1 MVVGAGRQQGMW
13 PSYRALNA
21 GINMSESHSI
31 KPHGGI
37 LVNRVNKV
45 SSTGLFSI
53 TISEDLANDVENIA
67 DGIFSPLEGFLG
79 KQDYE
84 SVISRGRLANDLAWT
99 IPIVLDVDEQTA
111 SKMKESKDVM
121 LKNPQGIGIA
131 VLHVEETYSFDKEK
145 TAQGVYGTTD
155 PSHPGVAKTM
165 SMNDH
170 LVGGKIDYVQRPDET
185 DLRKN
190 RLTPLQTREAFAKAG
205 WKTICAFQ
213 TRNPPHV
220 AHEMLQK
227 TSITTRDGVFVNPII
242 GKKKS
247 GDFVDEVIIKCYETM
262 INLYYPEN
270 RCILGTLQTEMK
282 YAGPKEAIHHA
293 IMRQNYGCTH
303 IIIGRDHAG
312 VGKFYDPFAAQ
323 KIFDGY
329 PELEI
334 TPVFF
339 PAFFYCR
346 KCLTYTT
353 PKACPH
359 GDDVKEQISG
369 TALREMIQN
378 GKTPSQFILRP
389 EVAKVI
395 LDHPKPF
402 VD

>member
-1 MVVGAGRQQGMW
+1 
-13 PSYRALNA
+13 
-21 GINMSESHSI
+21 MSENNSI

-37 LVNRVNKV
+37 LINRIKQVN
-45 SSTGLFSI
+45 SSGLFSI
-53 TISEDLANDVENIA
+53 QISQDLANDVENIA

-79 KQDYE
+79 KQDFE
-84 SVISRGRLANDLAWT
+84 SVVSRGRLANDLAWT

-111 SKMKESKDVM
+111 SKMKESSDV
-121 LKNPQGIGIA
+121 LLQTPQGVGIA
-131 VLHVEETYSFDKEK
+131 VIHVDETFSFDKEK

-155 PSHPGVAKTM
+155 TSHPGVAKTM
-165 SMNDH
+165 SMKDF
-170 LVGGKIDYVQRPDET
+170 LVGGKIDYIQRPEET
-185 DLRKN
+185 EIRKY
-190 RLTPLQTREAFAKAG
+190 RLTPTQTREAFAQAG

-227 TSITTRDGVFVNPII
+227 TSIITRDGVFVNPII

-247 GDFVDEVIIKCYETM
+247 GDFVDNVIVKCYETM
-262 INLYYPEN
+262 IKLYYPEN
-270 RCILGTLQTEMK
+270 KCRLGTLHTEMK

-323 KIFDGY
+323 KIFANY

-334 TPVFF
+334 SPIFF
-339 PAFFYCR
+339 PAFFYCK
-346 KCLTYTT
+346 KCLTYAT
-353 PKACPH
+353 PKTCPH
-359 GDDVKEQISG
+359 DNDSKEQISG
-369 TALREMIQN
+369 TKLREMIQN
-378 GKTPSQFILRP
+378 GQSPSEFILRP
-389 EVAKVI
+389 EVAKII
-395 LDHPKPF
+395 LDYPKPF

>member
-1 MVVGAGRQQGMW
+1 
-13 PSYRALNA
+13 
-21 GINMSESHSI
+21 MSENDSI
-31 KPHGGI
+31 KPHGGV
-37 LVNRVNKV
+37 LVNRITNVDP
-45 SSTGLFSI
+45 TGLFSI

-79 KQDYE
+79 QQDFE

-99 IPIVLDVDEQTA
+99 IPIVLDVDEETA
-111 SKMKESKDVM
+111 NKMKDAGDV
-121 LKNPQGIGIA
+121 LLQNPDGIGIA
-131 VLHVEETYSFDKEK
+131 VLHVDEVFTFDKEK
-145 TAQGVYGTTD
+145 AAKGVYGTNDTA
-155 PSHPGVAKTM
+155 HPGVAYTM
-165 SMNDH
+165 SMKDF
-170 LVGGKIDYVQRPDET
+170 LVGGKIDFIQRPNDTEI
-185 DLRKN
+185 RKN
-190 RLTPLQTREAFAKAG
+190 RLTPKQTREAFAQAG

-227 TSITTRDGVFVNPII
+227 TSITTRDGVFVNPVI

-247 GDFVDEVIIKCYETM
+247 GDFVDEVIVKCYETM
-262 INLYYPEN
+262 IEHYYPEN
-270 RCILGTLQTEMK
+270 RCKLGTLHTQMK

-312 VGKFYDPFAAQ
+312 VGKFYDPMAAQ
-323 KIFDGY
+323 AIFSDY
-329 PELEI
+329 PELDI
-334 TPVFF
+334 APVFF

-359 GDDVKEQISG
+359 DNDDKEQISG

-378 GKTPSQFILRP
+378 GQAPSQFILRP
-389 EVAKVI
+389 EVAQVI

>member
-1 MVVGAGRQQGMW
+1 MD
-13 PSYRALNA
+13 
-21 GINMSESHSI
+21 IMSTDTTI
-31 KPHGGI
+31 KPHGGV
-37 LVNRVNKV
+37 LVNR
-45 SSTGLFSI
+45 SSKADPSGLFTI
-53 TISEDLANDVENIA
+53 TISEDLSNDVENIA

-79 KQDYE
+79 QEDFE
-84 SVISRGRLANDLAWT
+84 SVISRGRLANNLAWT
-99 IPIVLDVDEQTA
+99 IPIVIDVDEQMAT
-111 SKMKESKDVM
+111 KIKDLDKVL
-121 LKNPQGIGIA
+121 LKNPQGQEIA
-131 VLHVEETYSFDKEK
+131 ILHVEEIFSYNKEK
-145 TAQGVYGTTD
+145 TAFGVYGTND

-165 SMNDH
+165 LMHDY
-170 LVGGKIDYVQRPDET
+170 LVGGKIDYITRPEQSDI
-185 DLRKN
+185 RKY
-190 RLTPLQTREAFAKAG
+190 RLTPIQTREAFRQAG

-247 GDFVDEVIIKCYETM
+247 GDFADDVIVKCYETM
-262 INLYYPEN
+262 IKLYYPEN
-270 RCILGTLQTEMK
+270 RCLLGTLHTEMK

-323 KIFDGY
+323 QIFDNY

-334 TPVFF
+334 SPVFF
-339 PAFFYCR
+339 PAFFYCK
-346 KCLTYTT
+346 KCHTYTN

-359 GDDVKEQISG
+359 DDGAKEQISG
-369 TALREMIQN
+369 TKLREMIQN
-378 GKTPSQFILRP
+378 GDAPSEFILRP
-389 EVAKVI
+389 EVARVI

>member
-1 MVVGAGRQQGMW
+1 
-13 PSYRALNA
+13 
-21 GINMSESHSI
+21 MSENDSI
-31 KPHGGI
+31 KPHGGV
-37 LVNRVNKV
+37 LVNRITNVDP
-45 SSTGLFSI
+45 TGLFSI

-79 KQDYE
+79 QQDFE

-99 IPIVLDVDEQTA
+99 IPIVLDVDEETA
-111 SKMKESKDVM
+111 NKMKDAGDV
-121 LKNPQGIGIA
+121 LLQNPDGIGIA
-131 VLHVEETYSFDKEK
+131 VLHVDEVFTFDKEK
-145 TAQGVYGTTD
+145 AAKGVYGTNDTA
-155 PSHPGVAKTM
+155 HPGVAYTM
-165 SMNDH
+165 SMKDF
-170 LVGGKIDYVQRPDET
+170 LVGGKIDFIQRPNDTEI
-185 DLRKN
+185 RKN
-190 RLTPLQTREAFAKAG
+190 RLTPKQTREAFAQAG

-227 TSITTRDGVFVNPII
+227 TSITTRDGVFVNPVI

-247 GDFVDEVIIKCYETM
+247 GDFVDEVIVKCYETM
-262 INLYYPEN
+262 IEHYYPEN
-270 RCILGTLQTEMK
+270 RCKLGTLHTQMK

-312 VGKFYDPFAAQ
+312 VGKFYDPMAAQ
-323 KIFDGY
+323 EIFSDY
-329 PELEI
+329 PELDI
-334 TPVFF
+334 APVFF
-339 PAFFYCR
+339 PPFFYCR

-359 GDDVKEQISG
+359 DNDDKEQISG

-378 GKTPSQFILRP
+378 GQAPSQFILRP
-389 EVAKVI
+389 EVAQVI